1 MNRSRRAIAG
11 TGRFGCFVW
20 LVIGVVVGFLVYKVA
35 PVKFKTSQFYDT
47 MTEQASFGSIKG
59 DKSIQGEVYLK
70 AQELKLPIKKEDIKV
85 TRDGTN
91 LTIEVHY
98 EIPIEFPGYTYVW
111 KEDRIVTRPLF
122 AV

>member
-1 MNRSRRAIAG
+1 MNRSRRCISG

-20 LVIGVVVGFLVYKVA
+20 LVIGVAVGLLAYKIA

-47 MTEQASFGSIKG
+47 MAEQAAFGSIKG
-59 DKSIQGEVYLK
+59 DKSIQNEVYLK
-70 AQELKLPIKKEDIKV
+70 AQELKLPVKKEDIKV
-85 TRDGTN
+85 TRDASN
-91 LTIEVHY
+91 VTIEVHY
-98 EIPIEFPGYTYVW
+98 QIPIEFPGYTYVW